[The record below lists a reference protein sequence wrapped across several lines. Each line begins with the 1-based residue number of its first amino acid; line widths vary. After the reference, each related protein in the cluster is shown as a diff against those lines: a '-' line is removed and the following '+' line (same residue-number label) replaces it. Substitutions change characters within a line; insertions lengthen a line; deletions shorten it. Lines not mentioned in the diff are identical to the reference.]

1 MKLGLFT
8 FLLLISLLAHGIE
21 SETFTQ
27 QTLSDVVSVARA
39 IKAVQPYLGETKLME
54 YGLGILRASKKFE
67 IDASVLIAITQQ
79 ETAFRPNLPEGRAGE
94 HGICQIRKMWL
105 KQPAFKREFKNPTI
119 ADLHRPAKSFLMA
132 AWILKD
138 LKSRVSNHK
147 TLPWW
152 SYYNAVRF
160 ENRFKYY
167 VAVNRNFAKLRK
179 FQLTLENEAQ
189 YAENVPSTPATPS
202 ARTPLVASPLGL
214 PPVSKRRGHF
224 WTPQVPVRDVARS
237 SDPSASNHKLKNL
250 PLYSDRQAK
259 IDSRE
264 N

>member
-1 MKLGLFT
+1 MPLFQATARSVFSLGPVVL
-8 FLLLISLLAHGIE
+8 LCAKAPELLISIE
-21 SETFTQ
+21 
-27 QTLSDVVSVARA
+27 LPVLDVVSVARA

-54 YGLGILRASKKFE
+54 YGLGILRASKKFD

-119 ADLHRPAKSFLMA
+119 SDLHRPAKSFLMA
-132 AWILKD
+132 AWILRD

-147 TLPWW
+147 ILPWW

-179 FQLTLENEAQ
+179 FQRTLENEAQ
-189 YAENVPSTPATPS
+189 YAENLPLTPPTPAIRSTPQ
-202 ARTPLVASPLGL
+202 LASPLGL
-214 PPVSKRRGHF
+214 PP
-224 WTPQVPVRDVARS
+224 
-237 SDPSASNHKLKNL
+237 ASNAEAIFGRLSL
-250 PLYSDRQAK
+250 PIAM
-259 IDSRE
+259 SRGLPPPQQTTE
-264 N
+264 I